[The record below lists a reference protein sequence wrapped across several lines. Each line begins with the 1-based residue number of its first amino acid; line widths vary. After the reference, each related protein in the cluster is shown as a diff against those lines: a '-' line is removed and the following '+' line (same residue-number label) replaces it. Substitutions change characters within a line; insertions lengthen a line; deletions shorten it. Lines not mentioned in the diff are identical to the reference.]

1 MENIKDPI
9 LQIKDVCISY
19 TSDVMAVKHVSAD
32 IEKNTITAIMGPS
45 GCGKSTLL
53 RAVNRMHELYKNI
66 RVTGEILLNGENVL
80 QMHPMEERRRIGMV
94 FQRPNPFPTMSIREN
109 VLAGVRLNN
118 HHLAKSDA
126 DDLVEWALRGANL
139 WEEVKDRL
147 DNPGIGLSGGQQ
159 QRLCIARAV
168 AVHPQVLLMDEPCS
182 ALDPISTLAIEDLID
197 ELKSDYTIVIVT
209 HNMQQAARIADYT
222 AFFNLK
228 AVGQPGHLEYFADT
242 MTMFNNPQNEEAER
256 YISGRFG

>member
-80 QMHPMEERRRIGMV
+80 QMHPQPR
-94 FQRPNPFPTMSIREN
+94 TS
-109 VLAGVRLNN
+109 
-118 HHLAKSDA
+118 S
-126 DDLVEWALRGANL
+126 
-139 WEEVKDRL
+139 
-147 DNPGIGLSGGQQ
+147 S
-159 QRLCIARAV
+159 C
-168 AVHPQVLLMDEPCS
+168 LLTHS
-182 ALDPISTLAIEDLID
+182 AFCPRSP
-197 ELKSDYTIVIVT
+197 S
-209 HNMQQAARIADYT
+209 
-222 AFFNLK
+222 
-228 AVGQPGHLEYFADT
+228 
-242 MTMFNNPQNEEAER
+242 
-256 YISGRFG
+256 